1 MQQPAGEIENA
12 QDFDEEPGWTL
23 CLWQDPNE
31 GSAGRSSAQT
41 QTSPVLTEDKE
52 TQTCNPVVMRLA
64 SSKLKSTIPVEED
77 NRALTPLFQFDRQAP
92 ARISTS
98 PTLRRMRRSIRRPP
112 LDFSDPGKT
121 NSTKAETPLGLVPH
135 SKSSDSITHLIIPRS
150 PAYRQKS
157 PLAHSLPSSLGFAAG
172 FTEDHESGLSPSS
185 DSSDGLSTGGLGN
198 GLVCR
203 NPESQ
208 AVRESSSRKGDI
220 ADDSNEV
227 NEPIQKRLQERR
239 RSSVVVS
246 LPGLD
251 MSPGD
256 LFVSDGAADY
266 LSRSS
271 LLDTK
276 KSKWP
281 FSKRGATK
289 DKMKLVPDMEKYL
302 SKLQIQD
309 WSDSEFQKYKDWTL
323 AEFLSLLLQCDLKAS
338 DSHPDYRKE
347 EAVWELFTS
356 ECVYFLDQLM
366 VLKEVFL
373 STLTGLQNSDYL
385 FDVDPWRLFA
395 NLNELCLV
403 SFGFLT
409 NLLRAINESWESGD
423 KKSSSLNNL
432 LTKVFKESICYCQQ
446 KYCLN
451 YSSAVFYLDS
461 LKQREDFGTY
471 LKWCER
477 NEQCKR
483 LHLADLLVAPMQR
496 FTRYPLLL
504 KNIAKQSSSDRERGT
519 IQSVVELVER
529 SIQDLEGKVKWLDS
543 YQKLQQLKDSIIWP
557 PVWEQNKRAFIPEN
571 LKYLLKPVTPENLV
585 ANRNLLHEGKLV
597 LTENAKLQ
605 DVYLFLFD
613 EFLLITKIKRSKKK
627 SVGTDINTLCP
638 SANQE
643 FQSIFKEGGTFTV
656 LDQPMSLDR
665 LLIKNVDQ
673 LNATASGLRN
683 PFILMHQNRYQQCTG
698 AFILQAQS
706 EASKKTWISKIE
718 EAVAAVARSVAKEAH
733 VRSSSFWLESSQI

>member
-1 MQQPAGEIENA
+1 
-12 QDFDEEPGWTL
+12 
-23 CLWQDPNE
+23 
-31 GSAGRSSAQT
+31 
-41 QTSPVLTEDKE
+41 
-52 TQTCNPVVMRLA
+52 
-64 SSKLKSTIPVEED
+64 
-77 NRALTPLFQFDRQAP
+77 FDRQAP

-121 NSTKAETPLGLVPH
+121 NSTKAETPLG
-135 SKSSDSITHLIIPRS
+135 PRS

-172 FTEDHESGLSPSS
+172 FTEDHES
-185 DSSDGLSTGGLGN
+185 GGLGN

-281 FSKRGATK
+281 FSKRGACLCCQTK

-613 EFLLITKIKRSKKK
+613 EFLLITKIKRSKKVRTGK
-627 SVGTDINTLCP
+627 IDIR
-638 SANQE
+638 SNQE